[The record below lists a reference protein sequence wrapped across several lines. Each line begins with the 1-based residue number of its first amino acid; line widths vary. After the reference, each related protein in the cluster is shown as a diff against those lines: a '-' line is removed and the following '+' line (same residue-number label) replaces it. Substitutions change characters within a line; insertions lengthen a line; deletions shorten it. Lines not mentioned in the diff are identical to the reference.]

1 MQLRWVFAEQQKDKG
16 FKQERYTTSRS
27 LTWRTQRE
35 EREERQRRS
44 KVACLP
50 WRKAGP
56 EHSADIKLIFC
67 MSRFPTSVPLP
78 LGPRTL
84 ILLHIKLPTK
94 ILPFYFRRQNR
105 ETSEVLTRSVVSDSL

>member
-56 EHSADIKLIFC
+56 EDSADIKLIFC